1 MLVVRRGRPTAAG
14 RQQAV
19 RPLHRCLH
27 SSVCHP
33 APPAAHPLT
42 STRNYCTH
50 QVNQL
55 AGAETK
61 MSLKKGHLHSGNCI
75 FLLFYLILQYCGN
88 IRASLMR
95 SIEVQQMMHVRK
107 YTFDRFDLNWIE
119 KNQFLA
125 EVYAFSSRNLVLKL
139 SWILAQDLEN
149 LQKVHHKRAI

>member
-1 MLVVRRGRPTAAG
+1 
-14 RQQAV
+14 
-19 RPLHRCLH
+19 
-27 SSVCHP
+27 
-33 APPAAHPLT
+33 
-42 STRNYCTH
+42 
-50 QVNQL
+50 
-55 AGAETK
+55 
-61 MSLKKGHLHSGNCI
+61 
-75 FLLFYLILQYCGN
+75 
-88 IRASLMR
+88 MR